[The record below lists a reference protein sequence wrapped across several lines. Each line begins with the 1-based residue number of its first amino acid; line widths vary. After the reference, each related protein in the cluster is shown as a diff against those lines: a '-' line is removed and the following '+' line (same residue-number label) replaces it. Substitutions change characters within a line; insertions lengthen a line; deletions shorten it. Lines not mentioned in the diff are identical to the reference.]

1 LTRAISSRRMADVP
15 LVKMPDSLLGEG
27 PPQIPEK
34 MFFRIGEVSRLV
46 GVPSYVLRFW
56 ETEFPALSPK
66 KSGRGHRLYRR
77 KDVELFLQIK
87 HLLYEK
93 RFTIEGARQ
102 SLKSRPS
109 RAPRGAS
116 IRTNQKDLFGGSLP
130 PLDKLRAEL
139 VAILKILS

>member
-1 LTRAISSRRMADVP
+1 M
-15 LVKMPDSLLGEG
+15 VKSAESLLGAE
-27 PPQIPEK
+27 PAVIPDK
-34 MFFRIGEVSRLV
+34 MFFRVSETSRLV
-46 GVPSYVLRFW
+46 GVPPHVLRFW

-102 SLKSRPS
+102 TLKARAKRPAKVGKAAAAQASLFAS
-109 RAPRGAS
+109 APAGLDQ
-116 IRTNQKDLFGGSLP
+116 IREE
-130 PLDKLRAEL
+130 LRE
-139 VAILKILS
+139 ILRLLR